1 MKVGDFEN
9 AIRTSSLLQ
18 YAKDPDISD
27 KSLYVDTCITGAI
40 DSLKKFDL
48 EEAKIRFLTAYTQIF
63 SHLNVSVTKEEDDE
77 SPLDI
82 FVLDNCG
89 DDGCCYQ
96 KYVMSAL
103 ELFVQLR
110 YVVNDKDCLPGHRR
124 MDYLKKAMLES
135 HCICIILHENN
146 NDHANGDELIGLVL
160 ERDRG
165 GRTAGPWV

>member
-82 FVLDNCG
+82 FVLD
-89 DDGCCYQ
+89 
-96 KYVMSAL
+96 KVVMMVVVTKNML
-103 ELFVQLR
+103 CLR
-110 YVVNDKDCLPGHRR
+110 WS
-124 MDYLKKAMLES
+124 YLCS
-135 HCICIILHENN
+135 
-146 NDHANGDELIGLVL
+146 
-160 ERDRG
+160 
-165 GRTAGPWV
+165 